1 MEDHNA
7 WTGVRRGEVVGWTF
21 NKEWENVGLIEKQHL
36 RKDLKLAMLKPEG
49 KKYAPGT
56 GNNQC

>member
-1 MEDHNA
+1 M
-7 WTGVRRGEVVGWTF
+7 GWTF